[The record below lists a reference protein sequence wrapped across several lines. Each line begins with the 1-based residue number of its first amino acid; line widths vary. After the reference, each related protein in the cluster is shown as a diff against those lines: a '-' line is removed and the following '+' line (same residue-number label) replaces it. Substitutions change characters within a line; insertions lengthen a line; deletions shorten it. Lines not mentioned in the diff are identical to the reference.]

1 MSPLSVI
8 TRVSQ
13 FVEGPLLD
21 GLYWDRWYNNDSVVT
36 KNSVLYENY
45 LLGSPRMRQLRVR
58 NDSCEVHKDFQR
70 AIFTC
75 YNFYAES
82 FEERDV
88 MENGRNDSGFQ
99 WREIKSFAKNDV
111 WGKS

>member
-1 MSPLSVI
+1 M
-8 TRVSQ
+8 
-13 FVEGPLLD
+13 D
-21 GLYWDRWYNNDSVVT
+21 GLYWERWYNNESIST

-45 LLGSPRMRQLRVR
+45 LLGSPRMRQLRVK

-75 YNFYAES
+75 YNFYAEPY
-82 FEERDV
+82 EERDTSNV
-88 MENGRNDSGFQ
+88 RNDTGFQ

-111 WGKS
+111 WGKTQNIVIN